1 MYIMIIRIRVI
12 PMFFLSMSP
21 YTIWTIV
28 SIYIMPWI
36 LSFTSPLGGIGVLF
50 WFDMF
55 VPVKI
60 D

>member
-1 MYIMIIRIRVI
+1 
-12 PMFFLSMSP
+12 MFFLSMSP